1 MVTEALG
8 AAPKRQFEI
17 IEPDKFVRITMVSL
31 QIHQKSAGRLLGPCR
46 IRGDRQEFERLRGPD
61 EAEHD
66 LRPRRARPELQS
78 DDYKGEE
85 VPGVQLNPGMK
96 YMLVLTVKADK
107 SETAQIYFETK

>member
-17 IEPDKFVRITMVSL
+17 MEPDKFGRITMVSL
-31 QIHQKSAGRLLGPCR
+31 QIHQKFEADYSDHAEFVVTARNLNDSEAQMKPNTTYDLGAP
-46 IRGDRQEFERLRGPD
+46 GPGF
-61 EAEHD
+61 
-66 LRPRRARPELQS
+66 RVMN
-78 DDYKGEE
+78 YKGEE